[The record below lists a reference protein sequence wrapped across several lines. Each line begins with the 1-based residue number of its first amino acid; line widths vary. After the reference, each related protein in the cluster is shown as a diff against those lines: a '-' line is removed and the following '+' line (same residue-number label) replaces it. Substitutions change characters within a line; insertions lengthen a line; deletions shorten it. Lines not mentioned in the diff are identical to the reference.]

1 MTKGGF
7 YNTIPLRDQLK
18 KTMIGY
24 DKKPLLS
31 TVSVC
36 ILNVQPTSKKKGD
49 SEMAQFQADQERSLF
64 DDSYIVREQHVKVRS
79 PRRLNLKTIP
89 YTLSSIMHRT
99 VEAIATF
106 KGWSIPRTLK
116 EMGYASS
123 SVNSSWL
130 KKGECPKSMEFISK
144 GWLAANKLTVAKD
157 QHGVYQVI
165 KEDRT
170 GPVQVRYEKVPVPLT
185 TKNVLDLIA
194 VCANNGEEQLILPL
208 AKLLGDKVVLTD

>member
-36 ILNVQPTSKKKGD
+36 ILSVQPTSKKKGD
-49 SEMAQFQADQERSLF
+49 YEMAEFQADQERSLF
-64 DDSYIVREQHVKVRS
+64 DDSYIVREQVKVRAPS
-79 PRRLNLKTIP
+79 RPRFKTIP
-89 YTLSSIMHRT
+89 YNPSSKMYRM
-99 VEAIATF
+99 VQAIAHS
-106 KGWSIPRTLK
+106 KGWSIPQTLK
-116 EMGYASS
+116 ELGYSSS
-123 SVNSSWL
+123 SVNSTWL

-144 GWLAANKLTVAKD
+144 GWLALNKLTVIKD
-157 QHGVYQVI
+157 QQGVYQVI

-185 TKNVLDLIA
+185 TQNVLDLIA